1 MEFGDSS
8 KILNAAFDVIRK
20 TQLDPIAT
28 ALNKLPAK
36 RTQVINLKNQ
46 ILAPISDYSC
56 NSLEKVVIIIKDL
69 DDIFR
74 KLAEFEEF
82 GIEWTSDNF
91 SCTHVDCDDLRE
103 QLLFRKKFLEKK
115 AKHAAD
121 EEKAENDVYMKN
133 LKARPLP
140 RSTLRIGLSF
150 FQLGKLRN
158 CITLQKHNSFKRG
171 NC

>member
-74 KLAEFEEF
+74 KLAEFEEL
-82 GIEWTSDNF
+82 GIGWTSDNF
-91 SCTHVDCDDLRE
+91 SCTQMDCDD
-103 QLLFRKKFLEKK
+103 
-115 AKHAAD
+115 
-121 EEKAENDVYMKN
+121 
-133 LKARPLP
+133 
-140 RSTLRIGLSF
+140 
-150 FQLGKLRN
+150 
-158 CITLQKHNSFKRG
+158 
-171 NC
+171 